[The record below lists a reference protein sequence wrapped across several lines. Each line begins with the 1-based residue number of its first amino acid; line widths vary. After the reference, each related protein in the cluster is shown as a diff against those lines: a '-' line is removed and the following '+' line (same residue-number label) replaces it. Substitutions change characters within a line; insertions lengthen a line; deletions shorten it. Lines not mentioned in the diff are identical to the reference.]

1 MRKLLECVFDRYGV
15 DSCLGTRDG
24 TYRTK
29 ALLRVVKSDAWQSA
43 QREFL
48 PLGEVPRGRYICLLP
63 AQVPAAPGNTV
74 TVRGKSY
81 ILRRVEDVAL
91 FTQIVGHRCLCVEK
105 GDMRDGT

>member
-1 MRKLLECVFDRYGV
+1 MHKLLECVFDRYGV
-15 DSCLGTRDG
+15 ESCVETRDG
-24 TYRTK
+24 IYHTK

-63 AQVPAAPGNTV
+63 AQVPAAAGNTV

-81 ILRRVEDVAL
+81 ILRRVEDMAV
-91 FTQIVGHRCLCVEK
+91 FTQIVGRWCLCVEK
-105 GDMRDGT
+105 GCMSDGT